1 MFGKDCFPFVVQGKS
16 PPKTKVVA
24 CPEQGME
31 LIQVQL
37 FLERQKI
44 FKGGF
49 PSVVQGKSLSKIE
62 QGTILNVVAFL
73 ENNCGCAFSDL
84 SNQGRK
90 PFHVILYVPHYH
102 PVCLCCSQFSYFANK
117 CNITHDK
124 MDCGDMKEARL
135 IWLQPT
141 AKQY

>member
-1 MFGKDCFPFVVQGKS
+1 M
-16 PPKTKVVA
+16 
-24 CPEQGME
+24 
-31 LIQVQL
+31 
-37 FLERQKI
+37 FLEKQKI

-90 PFHVILYVPHYH
+90 PFHVILSR
-102 PVCLCCSQFSYFANK
+102 LCSIFIQIISVLQFGVGK
-117 CNITHDK
+117 C
-124 MDCGDMKEARL
+124 RL
-135 IWLQPT
+135 IKIYCTSWLLPSVVEY
-141 AKQY
+141 QY